1 MPSLTGG
8 FTNNVR
14 PTMRRIRIAFTDASD
29 KVMTK
34 RENVKLK
41 MGF

>member
-14 PTMRRIRIAFTDASD
+14 PTMRKFRSAVTKVTD
-29 KVMTK
+29 KLMIK

-41 MGF
+41 LGI